1 MSRMYIV
8 NHWSDAAAY
17 SGEQIGQRLADSKA
31 LHFNRDGSAN
41 TQLYTDSETKPKEK
55 SKPSLRDRIS
65 LADRHFNRIEAM
77 SLELEKEYRQGNIS
91 NEEYSYLKPKMQKR
105 LDDAWKRLCKENKWE
120 EELEHST
127 KQALLLEKQ
136 EENKR
141 SSQRNAKVQ
150 GYSEKLLKVVKSIG
164 TNSFTQFFGL
174 STIVLVAAKMIF

>member
-41 TQLYTDSETKPKEK
+41 TKLYADSETALKETL
-55 SKPSLRDRIS
+55 KPSLRDRIS

-77 SLELEKEYRQGNIS
+77 SLELEKEYKLGNIS

-105 LDDAWKRLCKENKWE
+105 LDAAWKRLCKENKWE
-120 EELEHST
+120 DEAEHST
-127 KQALLLEKQ
+127 KQESLSEKQ
-136 EENKR
+136 EENKS

-150 GYSEKLLKVVKSIG
+150 GYSEKLLKVVKFIVI
-164 TNSFTQFFGL
+164 NSFTQFFGL
-174 STIVLVAAKMIF
+174 SIIVLVAAKMIF